1 MPETWTLRDI
11 LIIGGILF
19 NAGGLVYLFMNHM
32 RHVQRKLDEYGR
44 RLITVERGVAWIIGK
59 LGGPVDTIE

>member
-1 MPETWTLRDI
+1 MMENWSIRDI

-32 RHVQRKLDEYGR
+32 RHVQRKLDEYGM
-44 RLITVERGVAWIIGK
+44 RLITVEKGVAWLVGK
-59 LGGPVDTIE
+59 LGGPADIIE

>member
-1 MPETWTLRDI
+1 MMPETWTLRDI

-32 RHVQRKLDEYGR
+32 RHVQRKLDEYGM
-44 RLITVERGVAWIIGK
+44 RLITVERGVAWIVGK
-59 LGGPVDTIE
+59 LNGTLD